1 MISHRPTISG
11 AVVADEIGLDVRY
24 LVLYNVCQ
32 PRSYR
37 VYTVQGASIASRDD
51 MRRMQYPNP
60 RCPAYVLYRLSGVV
74 DLPGIDIM
82 SLLRCNNDKVTRSSG
97 TPIYISGKDFRQY
110 LIDGTQQRLT
120 GAPPPRYVFTNE
132 GKPWSQNQSQRL
144 EVLASMHRSIAEI
157 AHELRRSPAEIH
169 TQLQVLGIPYTTT
182 P

>member
-1 MISHRPTISG
+1 MISHRPTIPG

-157 AHELRRSPAEIH
+157 AHELHRSPAEIH
-169 TQLQVLGIPYTTT
+169 AQLQVLGIPYTT
-182 P
+182 PP